1 MLSVFCGFSKN
12 KKIRS
17 SQWADERMM
26 NANDV
31 NCFLSVFEANLP
43 GRGVKLSGDGLGV
56 CFDLCRVSF
65 ELAI

>member
-1 MLSVFCGFSKN
+1 
-12 KKIRS
+12 
-17 SQWADERMM
+17 MM
-26 NANDV
+26 DANDV